1 MGLAVKRTTFV
12 HEHDRCRVIV
22 RNGRQA
28 TSHPDYEESTDKCH
42 AQCHVTRYSI
52 GSAEAAATSAC
63 KAGSRCR
70 RSKSRT
76 TSSTSPAFGRGK
88 MNKYLGPFPAA
99 GENTRVSE
107 RKFLS
112 REKLDFSRSIAR
124 ASPLPR
130 PLLPTKMTPSG
141 SSFLDT
147 RAHAQT
153 H

>member
-99 GENTRVSE
+99 GEKNKLSA
-107 RKFLS
+107 RKFS
-112 REKLDFSRSIAR
+112 SPGKPDFSRFNRPPA
-124 ASPLPR
+124 PLPGAS
-130 PLLPTKMTPSG
+130 L
-141 SSFLDT
+141 
-147 RAHAQT
+147 AV
-153 H
+153 